1 MSQASHDTN
10 EISVSLTDL
19 VRFVLRGVI
28 PAVLVAGAVFA
39 AVYTWSDRQP
49 TVYQADATLL
59 LARTTGGFTQFGLSP
74 VTAPPID
81 LSAYRVAAL
90 SDQVLA
96 DALRRMGVEEPSL
109 AQIRSLRSRVS
120 TNTDAGVRDSSL
132 LRIEARGETS
142 EDAIVRA
149 NAVAQALTAWD
160 DGRSSESLYRVINT
174 LERQIEALSEQ
185 VRTLQA
191 VGDAGAQDQIEGL
204 VRLRAEQQQ
213 QLGYARALVA
223 SAQGLMSM
231 LQAADTTPR
240 QIAPRPFMTALVA
253 GFLAVVAVY
262 ALLLLRA
269 GLNTRLRGPEDIAEV
284 TGLPVLAQFATT
296 ARRGDPRLREASSY
310 LRANL
315 LFNSEDAQPRVFMIT
330 SAVDG
335 EGKTTAASELAESF
349 ARYGYRTLLIDA
361 DLRSPSVIERFEV
374 MGRISRSSTT
384 EGWLEDPTVAHE
396 LLSVPLGNDDLLDVL
411 PQLEPVANAA
421 ELLGRR
427 FRSALL
433 SLDAYDVVV
442 LDTPPLLAVA
452 DALMIAPHC
461 TGTVLVVDHQ
471 RSDRRKLAAAVGA
484 LQRVGVPVL
493 GIVANR
499 VGAVDS
505 GIASYG
511 APYGERPSKPLQR
524 GETLGPASG
533 MTVTRPRRRDR
544 DGGVRT

>member
-1 MSQASHDTN
+1 VTQAPHDAN

-19 VRFVLRGVI
+19 VRFVLRGLI
-28 PAVLVAGAVFA
+28 PAVLIAGAVGA
-39 AVYTWSDRQP
+39 AVFVWSERQP
-49 TVYQADATLL
+49 AVFQADATLL

-81 LSAYRVAAL
+81 LGAYRVAAV

-96 DALRRMGVEEPSL
+96 DALRLMGFEEPSL
-109 AQIRSLRSRVS
+109 SQIRSLRSRVS
-120 TNTDAGVRDSSL
+120 TSTDAGVRDSSL
-132 LRIEARGETS
+132 LRVEARGETS
-142 EDAIVRA
+142 GDAIARA
-149 NAVAQALTAWD
+149 NAVARALTAWD
-160 DGRSSESLYRVINT
+160 DRRSSESLNRVIVT

-191 VGDAGAQDQIEGL
+191 VGDAGGQGQIEGL

-223 SAQGLMSM
+223 SAQGLLSI
-231 LQAADTTPR
+231 LQVADTTPR
-240 QIAPRPFMTALVA
+240 QIAPRPLMTAAVA
-253 GFLAVVAVY
+253 AFLTVVAVY

-269 GLNTRLRGPEDIAEV
+269 ALNTRLRGAEDIAAA
-284 TGLPVLAQFATT
+284 TGLPVLAEFPTT
-296 ARRGDPRLREASSY
+296 GRRGDPRLREASSY

-315 LFNSEDAQPRVFMIT
+315 LFNSEDVQPRVFMIT
-330 SAVDG
+330 SAIDG

-374 MGRISRSSTT
+374 VGSVGRDSTT
-384 EGWLEDPTVAHE
+384 EGWLDDPAGGHE
-396 LLSVPLGNDDLLDVL
+396 LLSVSLGTDDHLDVI
-411 PQLEPVANAA
+411 PQVHPVSHAA

-427 FRSALL
+427 FRTALR
-433 SLDAYDVVV
+433 SLDAYDVIVI
-442 LDTPPLLAVA
+442 DTPPLLAVA

-493 GIVANR
+493 GVVANR
-499 VGAVDS
+499 VGAVGS
-505 GIASYG
+505 GGVSYG
-511 APYGERPSKPLQR
+511 MPYGERPARPVQMREREGPLLARPQR
-524 GETLGPASG
+524 GNGRA
-533 MTVTRPRRRDR
+533 
-544 DGGVRT
+544 